1 MLIANKRVARDI
13 LRAAMLVCGL
23 GLSACGRGADSQAV
37 APNGQV
43 VAHVGQ
49 DTVTT
54 QELDNEFRLDNIP
67 ADKQKDPA
75 TLKRVMSNLVL
86 RKYLARQALDQKL
99 DREPRVLLEIL
110 RSREL
115 VLANA
120 AVSRAVA
127 NKESGISQ
135 ADIEKYVA
143 NNPSKFANRKLLSVE
158 QITFQ
163 IGSVSQAVLDATRDA
178 KSLDEVDQKLTSMN
192 IPHSRAMGAINGADL
207 PENVLHQMEAKK
219 PDDVFFLRAGSN
231 GVFFVVKSEES
242 RPLTGDAAISVARQA
257 MNADLLKSEVGMAT
271 VSANLEAK
279 YEGDYARIM
288 AAANPGEPQK

>member
-1 MLIANKRVARDI
+1 MFIATRQVARP
-13 LRAAMLVCGL
+13 LLAAAMLFCGVL
-23 GLSACGRGADSQAV
+23 LSACGKGTENQAI
-37 APNGQV
+37 APNGQI

-49 DTVTT
+49 DVITT
-54 QELDNEFRLDNIP
+54 QELDNEFRLDNVP

-86 RKYLARQALDQKL
+86 RKNLARRALDSKL
-99 DREPRVLLEIL
+99 DREPGVLLEIL

-120 AVSRAVA
+120 AISRSVA
-127 NKESGISQ
+127 TKASSISQ
-135 ADIEKYVA
+135 PDIEKYVA

-163 IGSVSQAVLDATRDA
+163 TGSVSQDVLDATRDA

-207 PENVLHQMEAKK
+207 PENLLRQMEAKK
-219 PDDVFFLRAGSN
+219 PDDVFFLRAGPN
-231 GVFFVVKSEES
+231 GVFFDVRSEES
-242 RPLTGDAAISVARQA
+242 RPLTGDAAISFARQA

-288 AAANPGEPQK
+288 AASNPGEPQK

>member
-1 MLIANKRVARDI
+1 MLIVNKQIARHV
-13 LRAAMLVCGL
+13 LGAAMLLCAFL
-23 GLSACGRGADSQAV
+23 LSACGRGADNQAA
-37 APNGQV
+37 APNGQI

-49 DTVTT
+49 DAITR

-67 ADKQKDPA
+67 GDKQKDPA

-86 RKYLARQALDQKL
+86 RKYLARQALDSKL
-99 DREPRVLLEIL
+99 DREPGVLLEIL

-120 AVSRAVA
+120 AISRGVA
-127 NKESGISQ
+127 TKVSGISQ
-135 ADIEKYVA
+135 ADIEKYIA
-143 NNPSKFANRKLLSVE
+143 NNPAKFANRKLLSVE
-158 QITFQ
+158 QITLQ
-163 IGSVSQAVLDATRDA
+163 VGAVSQDVLDATRDA

-192 IPHSRAMGAINGADL
+192 IPHSRSMGAINGADL
-207 PENVLHQMEAKK
+207 PENILHQIEAKK
-219 PDDVFFLRAGSN
+219 PDDVFFLRAGPN
-231 GVFFVVKSEES
+231 GVFFVVKSEET

-279 YEGDYARIM
+279 YEGEYAKLM
-288 AAANPGEPQK
+288 ASSNPGQPQK